1 MQITENKK
9 GEEYTRITFKPDLP
23 RFGMDKIDDDTEAL
37 LMKRVYDMA
46 GTVKDCK
53 VFLNDERI
61 KIKGF
66 KQYIDMYLS
75 ASTKKQ
81 EEETGGGAVVKP
93 VVVYEA
99 SKDGRW
105 EIGFALSD
113 GQMQQ
118 VSFAN
123 SISTIKGGTHVE
135 AVAAQI
141 STALMEQ
148 VKKKNKAAPIKPHQ
162 IKNHMWIFVNALVE
176 NPAFDSQTKE
186 TLTLKPSAFGSKLAL
201 SEDFIKKGKQPC
213 TFSVSNPL
221 LTMPRSADSRQDWN
235 RGERLEF
242 RQVQVGSDDEKVR
255 RCQDIPY
262 LWYRQAGRRQ
272 QCR

>member
-1 MQITENKK
+1 MTE
-9 GEEYTRITFKPDLP
+9 
-23 RFGMDKIDDDTEAL
+23 IDDDTEAL

-75 ASTKKQ
+75 ATTKKQ
-81 EEETGGGAVVKP
+81 SEESGGAAVNKP
-93 VVVYEA
+93 AVVYEV

-105 EIGFALSD
+105 EVGFAVSD
-113 GQMQQ
+113 GQPQQ

-123 SISTIKGGTHVE
+123 SISTIKGGTHVD
-135 AVAAQI
+135 AVSNYISNQLMDQI
-141 STALMEQ
+141 
-148 VKKKNKAAPIKPHQ
+148 KKKNKAAPVKPHQ

-186 TLTLKPSAFGSKLAL
+186 TLTLRQSAFGSKLAL
-201 SEDFIKKGKQPC
+201 SDEFIKKG
-213 TFSVSNPL
+213 
-221 LTMPRSADSRQDWN
+221 R
-235 RGERLEF
+235 
-242 RQVQVGSDDEKVR
+242 
-255 RCQDIPY
+255 
-262 LWYRQAGRRQ
+262 
-272 QCR
+272 

>member
-1 MQITENKK
+1 
-9 GEEYTRITFKPDLP
+9 
-23 RFGMDKIDDDTEAL
+23 MDKIDDDTEAL

-81 EEETGGGAVVKP
+81 EEEAGGGAVVKP
-93 VVVYEA
+93 VVIYEA

-201 SEDFIKKGKQPC
+201 SEDFIKKGEQPG
-213 TFSVSNPL
+213 TFWV
-221 LTMPRSADSRQDWN
+221 
-235 RGERLEF
+235 
-242 RQVQVGSDDEKVR
+242 
-255 RCQDIPY
+255 
-262 LWYRQAGRRQ
+262 
-272 QCR
+272 